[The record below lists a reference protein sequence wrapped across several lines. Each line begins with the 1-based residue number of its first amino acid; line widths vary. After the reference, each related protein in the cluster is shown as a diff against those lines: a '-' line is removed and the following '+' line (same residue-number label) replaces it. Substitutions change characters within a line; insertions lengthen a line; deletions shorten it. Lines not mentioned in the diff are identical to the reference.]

1 VGFLFWYN
9 EAMKDC
15 LFCSI
20 ANGDAEKLVWQNDVA
35 AAFKDIHPKA
45 PVHLLV
51 VPKVHVEKLDD
62 LDDEALAGQMLMAV
76 REVAHAAGLKGRFR
90 VALNNG
96 RPAGQVID
104 HLHFHVLGSTGPGA
118 GASEELP
125 QL

>member
-1 VGFLFWYN
+1 MDFFLCYN
-9 EAMKDC
+9 ACMNDC

-20 ANGDAEKLVWQNDVA
+20 ANGDPANLVWQNDVA

-45 PVHLLV
+45 PIHLLI

-62 LDDEALAGQMLMAV
+62 LEDMALAGKLLMAV
-76 REVAHAAGLKGRFR
+76 REVANSVGLKGRFR

-104 HLHFHVLGSTGPGA
+104 HLHFHLLGTTGPEPLTKGDMP
-118 GASEELP
+118 EL
-125 QL
+125 